1 MSKEC
6 SIYFDKR
13 KIVLTNNVELNFN
26 NQSGL
31 FTYYNSL
38 QELSKILEF
47 FQSAVQVENV
57 FISGKSIQSM
67 LKDFRTMFRVI
78 KASGGLVQ
86 NSKGEYL
93 FIFRYG
99 KWDLPKGKLES
110 GEKIEDA
117 AIREVSEETGISNLI
132 LGEHISNTYHTY
144 KQGGSIILKETH
156 WFNMRYNG
164 NELLVPQQAED
175 ISIAKWIPANHLDE
189 ILNNTYDTICE
200 VLNTEGIV

>member
-1 MSKEC
+1 M
-6 SIYFDKR
+6 
-13 KIVLTNNVELNFN
+13 NFN

-47 FQSAVQVENV
+47 FQSVVQVENV
-57 FISGKSIQSM
+57 FIYGKSVQSM
-67 LKDFRTMFRVI
+67 LNDFRTMFRII

-86 NSKGEYL
+86 NSNGEYL

-99 KWDLPKGKLES
+99 KWDLPKGKLEFD
-110 GEKIEDA
+110 EKIEDA
-117 AIREVSEETGISNLI
+117 AIREVSEETGISNLL

-156 WFNMRYNG
+156 WFNMLYNG
-164 NELLVPQQAED
+164 NEPLIPQQAED
-175 ISIAKWIPANHLDE
+175 ISVAKWFAANHLDE
-189 ILNNTYDTICE
+189 ILNNTYDTIRE
-200 VLNTEGIV
+200 VLIAKGIV